1 MFGLRSVETP
11 GSVCTFLLGTKKSS
25 TTGGET
31 RVVSDSMPAAS
42 AGPAG
47 PTVRHRRPHN
57 GPVCLLTQC
66 RGSYRAQTPPPLSTK
81 QKTKKKKKK
90 TQILDTRPGCLAVE
104 PLELDELFPAH
115 LNNGVAHSEECRG
128 ALGAQLA
135 LRMNSPLPAKSFSPR
150 RALGLFCSVALA
162 TARLMAQPGPLC
174 RSLSVGGLARSCRRE
189 PRGVQL
195 LLFLFFWQIVKPD
208 QTRQRGG

>member
-1 MFGLRSVETP
+1 MVRQELFLTRCQQRAPVLLVRPSVTVVLTMDP
-11 GSVCTFLLGTKKSS
+11 SVYSHNAAVLTELKHPLLSLPNKK
-25 TTGGET
+25 
-31 RVVSDSMPAAS
+31 P
-42 AGPAG
+42 
-47 PTVRHRRPHN
+47 
-57 GPVCLLTQC
+57 
-66 RGSYRAQTPPPLSTK
+66 K
-81 QKTKKKKKK
+81 QNKKK

-135 LRMNSPLPAKSFSPR
+135 LRMNSPLPAKSCSPR

-195 LLFLFFWQIVKPD
+195 LLFDRLWSR
-208 QTRQRGG
+208 TRPGSVEVNSVGAGTWRAAAVQ